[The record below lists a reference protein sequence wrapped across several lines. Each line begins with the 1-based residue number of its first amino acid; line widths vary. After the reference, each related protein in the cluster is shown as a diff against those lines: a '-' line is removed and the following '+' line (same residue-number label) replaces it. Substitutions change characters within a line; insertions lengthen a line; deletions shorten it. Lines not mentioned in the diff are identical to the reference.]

1 MQEGND
7 GLPGGTRFMLG
18 LIGELYS
25 TISYRHLNED
35 QERRERESLTSL
47 SGKNSIAHK
56 TDAME

>member
-1 MQEGND
+1 
-7 GLPGGTRFMLG
+7 MLG